1 MSNTVINVDEG
12 AQIWERTS
20 SICFNMC
27 RMATETSEEIKAFR
41 VLPF

>member
-1 MSNTVINVDEG
+1 MSNKLIIVDEG

-20 SICFNMC
+20 GICYNKY